1 MVPKSRLLKQKGM
14 FSNTLKKTHLN
25 FSFIHFLQISTSGFI
40 QTINPI
46 DSTLTLRVERK
57 IQNGGDYTEDDK

>member
-1 MVPKSRLLKQKGM
+1 M
-14 FSNTLKKTHLN
+14 FSNTLKKTPLN

-40 QTINPI
+40 QTMNPI
-46 DSTLTLRVERK
+46 DSTLTLRVEPK